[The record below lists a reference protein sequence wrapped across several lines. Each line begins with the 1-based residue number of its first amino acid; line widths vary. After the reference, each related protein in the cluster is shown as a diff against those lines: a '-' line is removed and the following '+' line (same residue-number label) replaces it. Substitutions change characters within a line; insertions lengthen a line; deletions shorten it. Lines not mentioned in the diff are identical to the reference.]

1 MLAAVQ
7 PAARVSGEPASEP
20 SQAGPVE
27 AGATIRYLGHNAGS
41 AELTRRRSRVEMSGG
56 SRRTKWR
63 GVAAMRRGLRQRSML
78 GHLHKPDAPRRRA
91 MAAWAAGALAGALAA
106 AGCAASGSLATGHTP
121 TSGGTVTYALP
132 ANSTPN
138 YIFPFTPGQYFT
150 QVNSDN
156 LQYLL
161 YRPLYWFGAKGLP
174 YLNTK
179 LSLAEPPSYNGSVV
193 TIKLKPHYQW
203 SKPGIVNAHDVLVSM
218 HMKKDVRQHS
228 SSSVKHC

>member
-1 MLAAVQ
+1 MA
-7 PAARVSGEPASEP
+7 
-20 SQAGPVE
+20 
-27 AGATIRYLGHNAGS
+27 
-41 AELTRRRSRVEMSGG
+41 GG
-56 SRRTKWR
+56 SGRRTKWR

-91 MAAWAAGALAGALAA
+91 MAGGAAGALAGALAA
-106 AGCAASGSLATGHTP
+106 AGCAASGSLATGHTA

-174 YLNTK
+174 DLNTK
-179 LSLAEPPSYNGSVV
+179 VRLAELPSYNGQVG
-193 TIKLKPHYQW
+193 TIKLTPHYQW
-203 SKPGIVNAHDVLVSM
+203 PNRELDNAHDVVFWL
-218 HMKKDVRQHS
+218 HMTKTILKN
-228 SSSVKHC
+228 

>member
-7 PAARVSGEPASEP
+7 PAARASGEPASER

-78 GHLHKPDAPRRRA
+78 DHLQNPDASRGRA
-91 MAAWAAGALAGALAA
+91 IAAWAAGALACALAA
-106 AGCAASGSLATGHTP
+106 AGCAAAAAPNTGHIP

-132 ANSTPN
+132 ANT
-138 YIFPFTPGQYFT
+138 
-150 QVNSDN
+150 
-156 LQYLL
+156 
-161 YRPLYWFGAKGLP
+161 
-174 YLNTK
+174 
-179 LSLAEPPSYNGSVV
+179 
-193 TIKLKPHYQW
+193 
-203 SKPGIVNAHDVLVSM
+203 
-218 HMKKDVRQHS
+218 
-228 SSSVKHC
+228 

>member
-1 MLAAVQ
+1 MSVVTASMLADVQ
-7 PAARVSGEPASEP
+7 PAARGAGEPASEP

-41 AELTRRRSRVEMSGG
+41 AELPRRRSRVEMSGC

-106 AGCAASGSLATGHTP
+106 AGCAASGSLATGHTA

-138 YIFPFTPGQYFT
+138 YIVPFTPGHYFT

-174 YLNTK
+174 DLNTN
-179 LSLAEPPSYNGSVV
+179 LSLAEPLSSNVQVV
-193 TIKLKPHYQW
+193 TSNVKRNYQ
-203 SKPGIVNAHDVLVSM
+203 STYRALVNA
-218 HMKKDVRQHS
+218 
-228 SSSVKHC
+228 

>member
-41 AELTRRRSRVEMSGG
+41 AELTRRRSMVEMSGC

-106 AGCAASGSLATGHTP
+106 
-121 TSGGTVTYALP
+121 
-132 ANSTPN
+132 
-138 YIFPFTPGQYFT
+138 
-150 QVNSDN
+150 
-156 LQYLL
+156 
-161 YRPLYWFGAKGLP
+161 
-174 YLNTK
+174 
-179 LSLAEPPSYNGSVV
+179 VV
-193 TIKLKPHYQW
+193 W
-203 SKPGIVNAHDVLVSM
+203 M
-218 HMKKDVRQHS
+218 HMRKADVKHS
-228 SSSVKHC
+228 TSSVNCGGYVPGDFPDNVKNIQAVGSDEVQMTIIGPYSKRWFTYNELSQVTPMPLAWDTTGSGHKSD